1 MVKSEN
7 AIPPSEHDDIVKS
20 ELMDI
25 LQTVIS
31 GGGGLSAIHHI
42 LDEAKTMSEIRS
54 RFAQWQANQHA
65 VHVERARSTPPE

>member
-1 MVKSEN
+1 MVQSQN
-7 AIPPSEHDDIVKS
+7 TNLPAAHDDIVKP
-20 ELMDI
+20 ELLEI

-54 RFAQWQANQHA
+54 RFAQWQANRHRDA
-65 VHVERARSTPPE
+65 SE